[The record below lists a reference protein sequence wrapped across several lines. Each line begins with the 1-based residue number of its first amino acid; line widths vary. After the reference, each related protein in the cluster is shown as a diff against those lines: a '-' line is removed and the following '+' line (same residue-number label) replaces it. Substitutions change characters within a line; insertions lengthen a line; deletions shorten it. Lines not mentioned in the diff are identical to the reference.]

1 MKKCLFVRGEVTY
14 IQVRTLCS
22 PSPFF
27 KTLRIRRNAHRCA
40 RSKISL
46 FSPVF
51 LHFPPRPSLLLLLLL
66 LLPYMVIGDS
76 RRHSFSLSLLHIARG
91 ALSMKVGEEGKA
103 GLFACERVWNG
114 GGRGNIC

>member
-1 MKKCLFVRGEVTY
+1 MSL
-14 IQVRTLCS
+14 RTLCS

-40 RSKISL
+40 SSKISL

-51 LHFPPRPSLLLLLLL
+51 LHFPPRSSFLLLL
-66 LLPYMVIGDS
+66 LLPYMVIEDS